1 MIRKILNFLIIN
13 FGLFLVSIG
22 IYLFE
27 APNRFT
33 SGGVSGLSI
42 IIANYLPGIPVGIM
56 MLAFNLFLIIL
67 SFIIIGKK
75 FTYNTIYS
83 GLALP
88 LMVCLMSLINPVKV
102 PLTDDMFLELFISAI
117 LFASGSAIV
126 FNRNSSTGG
135 TDIIAK
141 ILTKITH
148 INIGKTLLATDL
160 AITVFG
166 TAVYGIKAGL
176 YSMFGVFIKGV
187 LVDILIDSAFISKH
201 FTIISNRHED
211 IRRFIIEDLDRD
223 ATVYKAKGAYTGQ
236 DKEVLSVILSRR
248 QAVKLKNYIKAAD
261 RKAFMFITNTSEIIG
276 EGFRHIDE

>member
-42 IIANYLPGIPVGIM
+42 IIANYLPEIPIGIM

-67 SFIIIGKK
+67 SFFIIGKK

-83 GLALP
+83 GLAIS
-88 LMVCLMSLINPVKV
+88 LMVLLLALINPIKV
-102 PLTDDMFLELFISAI
+102 PLTAAMFLALFISAI

-148 INIGKTLLATDL
+148 INIGKTLMATDL

-166 TAVYGIKAGL
+166 AAVYGIKAGL